1 MTKTT
6 INHADMTEEAL
17 YRKRYSHC
25 RGLIDND
32 PRSRGMSEEEEDT
45 YAQSLA
51 TTEYL
56 DLTCDWAFKYLS
68 RTTLTCSLCSLMTFY
83 KINHVN

>member
-1 MTKTT
+1 
-6 INHADMTEEAL
+6 
-17 YRKRYSHC
+17 
-25 RGLIDND
+25 
-32 PRSRGMSEEEEDT
+32 MSEEEKDT

>member
-6 INHADMTEEAL
+6 INHADMTEEDL

-25 RGLIDND
+25 RGLLDND
-32 PRSRGMSEEEEDT
+32 PRFRGMSEEEEDT